1 MTCLLMAIRTL
12 LLTAL
17 RIYSTGYKTR
27 GELARTSYL
36 MASVLR
42 GLGREEDAVNTKALA
57 AMIGKEIMGL
67 EPGQDDNQESYDLL
81 ISWVIR

>member
-1 MTCLLMAIRTL
+1 MAL
-12 LLTAL
+12 
-17 RIYSTGYKTR
+17 
-27 GELARTSYL
+27 
-36 MASVLR
+36 VLQ

-57 AMIGKEIMGL
+57 ASIRKEIMGL

>member
-1 MTCLLMAIRTL
+1 
-12 LLTAL
+12 
-17 RIYSTGYKTR
+17 
-27 GELARTSYL
+27 

-57 AMIGKEIMGL
+57 AMIRKEIMGL